1 MEYSPL
7 SYLLHFS
14 SPLVATNGVN
24 PLNPVR
30 KDFTCPICAKEYSN
44 YMSLYMHKK
53 TKHPNTGPPG
63 SSISPNGVNMAP
75 LTPTGGT
82 YNYIIIITALKVT
95 NQC

>member
-14 SPLVATNGVN
+14 SPLVATNGV
-24 PLNPVR
+24 NPVR

-63 SSISPNGVNMAP
+63 STISPNGVGMAP
-75 LTPTGGT
+75 LTPTGRIL
-82 YNYIIIITALKVT
+82 NRLLWVT

>member
-1 MEYSPL
+1 MKL
-7 SYLLHFS
+7 CRHCLIMLHLS

-24 PLNPVR
+24 GVNPVR

-63 SSISPNGVNMAP
+63 STISPNGVGMAP
-75 LTPTGGT
+75 LTPTGRIL
-82 YNYIIIITALKVT
+82 NRMLWVT